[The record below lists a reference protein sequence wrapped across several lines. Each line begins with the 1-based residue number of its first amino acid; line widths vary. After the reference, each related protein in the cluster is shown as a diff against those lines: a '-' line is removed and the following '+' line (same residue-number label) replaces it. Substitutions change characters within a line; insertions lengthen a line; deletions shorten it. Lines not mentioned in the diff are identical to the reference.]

1 VTTTVTEAIARGIA
15 ALRYD
20 TLSQT
25 AGLAAIGALV
35 VLLLIKEVR
44 RLRQGEE
51 ATESLALV
59 DVFLVPL
66 VLTFGIIV
74 TARLAELL

>member
-15 ALRYD
+15 ALTYD
-20 TLSQT
+20 MLSQT

-51 ATESLALV
+51 AAKSLALV

>member
-1 VTTTVTEAIARGIA
+1 VTTTVNEVIARSLA
-15 ALRYD
+15 ALRFD

-25 AGLAAIGALV
+25 AGLAAIAALV

-44 RLRQGEE
+44 RLRQGEG
-51 ATESLALV
+51 AAESPALV